1 MKEPS
6 SNYLE
11 VLWERGR
18 RSFDDL
24 TVPER
29 EQLAAKLVVEQKFQD
44 AWDAIYIPDLPFKF
58 CDFMVTSDKEDL
70 YLLVSEI
77 KDIVVHN
84 QQAQITVLFEN
95 LRKNKE

>member
-1 MKEPS
+1 MKQPS
-6 SNYLE
+6 SEYLD

-29 EQLAAKLVVEQKFQD
+29 EQLAGTLVLEKQFQQ
-44 AWDAIYIPDLPFKF
+44 AWDDVYVADFPFKF
-58 CDFMVTSDKEDL
+58 CDFMVTKDKEDL
-70 YLLVSEI
+70 YMLVSEI
-77 KDIVVHN
+77 QDVVVHN